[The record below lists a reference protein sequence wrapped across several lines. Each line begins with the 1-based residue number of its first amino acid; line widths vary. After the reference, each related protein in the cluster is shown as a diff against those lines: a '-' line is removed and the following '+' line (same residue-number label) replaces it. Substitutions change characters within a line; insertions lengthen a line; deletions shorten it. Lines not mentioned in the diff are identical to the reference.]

1 MCRVVGSVVPES
13 IFGRDECVWRRDG
26 NTKCQTFV
34 LRRIYMV
41 LKPIKLEPLRHRYF
55 DSDTMARYASG
66 LVLAGA
72 LLQGGLVGAQSK
84 SNYLDDV

>member
-1 MCRVVGSVVPES
+1 
-13 IFGRDECVWRRDG
+13 
-26 NTKCQTFV
+26 
-34 LRRIYMV
+34 MV